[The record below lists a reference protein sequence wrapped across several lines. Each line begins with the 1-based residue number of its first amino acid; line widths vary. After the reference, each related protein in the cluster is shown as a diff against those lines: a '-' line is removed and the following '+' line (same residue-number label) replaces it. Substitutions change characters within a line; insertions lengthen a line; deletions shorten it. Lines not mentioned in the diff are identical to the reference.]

1 MATITEEV
9 NHTDWRGMR
18 QIRNFA
24 DQLGRKGKTMFLPK
38 IDVFKDLRQE
48 AINEI
53 SEIAV
58 EESYE
63 KGTVLFSVGDPA
75 QYFYILVDGNVE
87 LTVGDGATSHYAVS
101 NIGESFGWSSVVG
114 RGGYS
119 AGARCVARSR
129 ILKIKSSD
137 LEKVF
142 DAHARSGRVFYRGL
156 AAALGQR
163 WLDLHRTFMSEF
175 TSTQAASH
183 GSRQTS
189 GTGED

>member
-1 MATITEEV
+1 
-9 NHTDWRGMR
+9 
-18 QIRNFA
+18 
-24 DQLGRKGKTMFLPK
+24 MFLPK

-48 AINEI
+48 TINEI

-58 EESYE
+58 EESYG

-75 QYFYILVDGNVE
+75 QFFYILVEGNVE
-87 LTVGDGATSHYAVS
+87 LTVGDGATSHYAV
-101 NIGESFGWSSVVG
+101 NRIGESFGWSSVVG

-119 AGARCVARSR
+119 ARAQCTAPSK
-129 ILKIKSSD
+129 ILKIRSSD

-142 DAHARSGRVFYRGL
+142 DAHARSGRVFYRRL
-156 AAALGQR
+156 AEALGQR
-163 WLDLHRTFMSEF
+163 WVDLHRTFMSEF

-189 GTGED
+189 ETRED

>member
-1 MATITEEV
+1 
-9 NHTDWRGMR
+9 
-18 QIRNFA
+18 
-24 DQLGRKGKTMFLPK
+24 MFLPK

-63 KGTVLFSVGDPA
+63 KGTVLFSAGDPA

-87 LTVGDGATSHYAVS
+87 LAVGDGASSHYSVS
-101 NIGESFGWSSVVG
+101 RIGESFGWSSVVG
-114 RGGYS
+114 RAGY
-119 AGARCVARSR
+119 AARAQCQAPSK
-129 ILKIKSSD
+129 ILKISRSE

-142 DAHARSGRVFYRGL
+142 DAHARSGRVFYCRL
-156 AAALGQR
+156 AEALGQR
-163 WLDLHRTFMSEF
+163 WVDLHQTFMSQF
-175 TSTQAASH
+175 AGTQAASQ
-183 GSRQTS
+183 GSGQTS